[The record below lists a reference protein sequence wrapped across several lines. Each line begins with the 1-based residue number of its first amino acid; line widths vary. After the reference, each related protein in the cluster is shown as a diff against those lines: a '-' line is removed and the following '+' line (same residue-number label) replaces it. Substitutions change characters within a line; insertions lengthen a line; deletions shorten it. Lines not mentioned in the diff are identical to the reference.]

1 MWFGA
6 KAIRHHS
13 SRLANLVESESD
25 ARRNPDPEHQQLHVL
40 LPGRLVGGAPSG
52 TRSCLEDGR
61 TGRCQRASGTAA
73 PRLIGATP
81 ILADAMYAPVVR
93 FLACDLALDEASA
106 AYCRTI
112 KLMPPM
118 QDRIGVANEDPQ
130 DIVELEREFRAAQVP
145 PRSHHAGACAPRW
158 CIRER
163 SGAVTRLALDQA

>member
-25 ARRNPDPEHQQLHVL
+25 ARRNPDPEHQELHVL

-81 ILADAMYAPVVR
+81 ILADAMYAPVVTG
-93 FLACDLALDEASA
+93 FLTCDVALDEACA

-112 KLMPPM
+112 KLMPAM
-118 QDRIGVANEDPQ
+118 LDWIAVAKEEPQ
-130 DIVELEREFRAAQVP
+130 DIVGLEREF
-145 PRSHHAGACAPRW
+145 
-158 CIRER
+158 
-163 SGAVTRLALDQA
+163 